1 MPLIG
6 AHISIAGGLE
16 KAIERG
22 EELECEAIQMFSKNQ
37 IQWHCAPISM
47 ARAERF
53 LYAWRNSSIR
63 KVVVHASYLI
73 NLASPDDMR
82 KKSIVALIEEIE
94 RCDMLGIDDLVVHP
108 GSSRGRPR
116 EEGVEKLIDSL
127 QQVLDKTSNMRAR
140 ILLETMA
147 GQGSVLGSSL
157 DEMKSIL
164 HNFPKNERV
173 GVCLDTC
180 HLFASGYELRS
191 LEAYERFVASVL
203 DKIGLERIGCWHL
216 NDSVYGRNSHLDKHQ
231 HIGEGDLG
239 LLPFSFIVND
249 QRWNAVPALL
259 ETPQGGCGNKGNLA
273 ILRKLRGG

>member
-108 GSSRGRPR
+108 GSSRVRRRG
-116 EEGVEKLIDSL
+116 GKVIDSL
-127 QQVLDKTSNMRAR
+127 QQVLDETSYESAYLGN
-140 ILLETMA
+140 MA
-147 GQGSVLGSSL
+147 GQAVSWSSCERNPYITSQRMKGSGMS
-157 DEMKSIL
+157 
-164 HNFPKNERV
+164 
-173 GVCLDTC
+173 
-180 HLFASGYELRS
+180 
-191 LEAYERFVASVL
+191 
-203 DKIGLERIGCWHL
+203 
-216 NDSVYGRNSHLDKHQ
+216 
-231 HIGEGDLG
+231 
-239 LLPFSFIVND
+239 
-249 QRWNAVPALL
+249 
-259 ETPQGGCGNKGNLA
+259 
-273 ILRKLRGG
+273 